1 VTPGAPHA
9 ISSPPGIE
17 IQLQALLT
25 DALISYRSGEVAHG
39 RRSLQQAARLGRP
52 EGYRLPFLQDWAWIQ
67 SALRHDPD
75 LASSYR
81 QLAPAGK
88 PLGDDQPA
96 GPASTAAG
104 APVVTD
110 ELSDRE
116 REVLQRAAPM
126 LSNAEIAGELYI
138 SVNTVKTH
146 LGSIYR
152 KLGAADRRQAVR
164 CARHLKVI

>member
-1 VTPGAPHA
+1 VVACGARA
-9 ISSPPGIE
+9 IW
-17 IQLQALLT
+17 Q
-25 DALISYRSGEVAHG
+25 
-39 RRSLQQAARLGRP
+39 SLNTARTVRP
-52 EGYRLPFLQDWAWIQ
+52 ARP
-67 SALRHDPD
+67 R
-75 LASSYR
+75 
-81 QLAPAGK
+81 
-88 PLGDDQPA
+88 DDQPA

-104 APVVTD
+104 APVVTE

-116 REVLQRAAPM
+116 REVLQRAASM

-164 CARHLKVI
+164 SARHLKVI